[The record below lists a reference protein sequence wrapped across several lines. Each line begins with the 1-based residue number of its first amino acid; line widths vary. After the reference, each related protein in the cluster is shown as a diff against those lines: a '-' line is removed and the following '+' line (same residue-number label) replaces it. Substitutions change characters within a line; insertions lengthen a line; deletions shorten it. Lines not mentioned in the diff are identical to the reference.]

1 MSNHITAHRKGFP
14 AGLTHVTRHDDP
26 AEASGLGFSVL
37 IQAAGQSHVEKAPC
51 ETAYLLMSGRIEVS
65 AGGQTVTMER
75 SSVFDDG
82 PACAH
87 LPAGEA
93 ITLRALSPSEVHI
106 YRCANTRTFPV
117 RIFAPND
124 TPDEHRGKGQVGDAS
139 LRLVRTVFDHGN
151 SHPDAELVVGEVVTL
166 PGRWSSYPP
175 HHHPQPELYHYR
187 FDRPQGYGHAELG
200 DDVLKVQQ
208 YDTVRIL
215 AGNDHAQCAA
225 PGYAMYYTW
234 VIRHLPGKPYT
245 VPEFTAE
252 HRWTM
257 DKAARPWWP
266 KGLDHG

>member
-1 MSNHITAHRKGFP
+1 MSDHITAHRGGFAP
-14 AGLTHVTRHDDP
+14 GLTEVTRHDDP

-37 IQAAGQSHVEKAPC
+37 RLAQGGTHTEAVAG
-51 ETAYLLMSGRIEVS
+51 ETAYLLMSGHVEAT
-65 AGGQTVTMER
+65 AGGRNVTLAR
-75 SSVFDDG
+75 ASLFDDG
-82 PACAH
+82 PACIH
-87 LPAGEA
+87 LPAGE
-93 ITLRALSPSEVHI
+93 TVSLKALAATEIDI
-106 YRCANTRTFPV
+106 YRCANRKHFPV
-117 RIFAPND
+117 RVFEQRD

-151 SHPDAELVVGEVVTL
+151 SHPDAELVVGEVITL

-187 FDRPQGYGHAELG
+187 FDQPQGYGHAELG
-200 DDVLKVQQ
+200 DDVLKVRHF
-208 YDTVRIL
+208 DTVRIL

-234 VIRHLPGKPYT
+234 VIRHLPQQPYT
-245 VPEFTAE
+245 VPEYTAE

-257 DKAARPWWP
+257 DKTAKPWWP